1 VKFIKDEV
9 LGEKLFFAA
18 NNQPGSK
25 SMEFFGYEN
34 NQSIEADRNDS
45 LPSKIDKIISIC
57 KESYDYIKFSY
68 NNFMGDKDLIKM
80 TIDTEDIEK
89 FITETY
95 FPSMSII
102 TDEIFQD
109 CVLSIVTSMS
119 LLPKVASIEA
129 IV

>member
-1 VKFIKDEV
+1 MKFTKDEV
-9 LGEKLFFAA
+9 LGEKLFFAV

-25 SMEFFGYEN
+25 SMEFFSHEN

-45 LPSKIDKIISIC
+45 LPPKIDEIISIC

-68 NNFMGDKDLIKM
+68 NDFIGDKDLMKM
-80 TIDTEDIEK
+80 TIDTEDMEK

-95 FPSMSII
+95 IPPMSII

>member
-1 VKFIKDEV
+1 MKFTKDEV
-9 LGEKLFFAA
+9 LGEKLFFAV
-18 NNQPGSK
+18 NNQPRSK

-68 NNFMGDKDLIKM
+68 NNFMGDKDLMKM
-80 TIDTEDIEK
+80 TINTEDIEK

-95 FPSMSII
+95 IPSMSII